1 MTKFLIKKQLTR
13 LRRIIQ
19 NPKDFYY
26 TILNDSQEK
35 FDYLLVIHES
45 QELGASI
52 LTLNI
57 ANELVKRGNSV
68 CIVSRQF
75 GKMNKKYN
83 QVASLRIALSKKSY
97 KKICKKVCENGCQKA
112 LMITASTGDLVNITK
127 KCGFE
132 VVSMVHELNPV
143 IRMLHLEKAIKE
155 MLMHSD
161 KVLFSTT
168 IARDQILNI
177 CGIEN
182 AHNIFV
188 RPQGTYFKK
197 PSEEIIQKQ
206 KNSCGNR

>member
-1 MTKFLIKKQLTR
+1 MTKFLIKKQFTK

-19 NPKDFYY
+19 NPKDFHYI
-26 TILNDSQEK
+26 ILNDSQEK
-35 FDYLLVIHES
+35 FDFLLVIHES

-57 ANELVKRGNSV
+57 AKELVKRRNSV
-68 CIVSRQF
+68 CIISRQF
-75 GKMNKKYN
+75 GKMNDKYS
-83 QVASLRIALSKKSY
+83 QVASLRIALSKRSY
-97 KKICKKVCENGCQKA
+97 KKICKKVYENGCQKA
-112 LMITASTGDLVNITK
+112 LMITASTGDLVDITK

-132 VVSMVHELNPV
+132 VVSMIHELNPV

-155 MLMHSD
+155 MLTYSD

-168 IARDQILNI
+168 IARDQILNL
-177 CGIEN
+177 CGIKN

-197 PSEEIIQKQ
+197 PSAELF
-206 KNSCGNR
+206 KNKNVS